1 MEELVAQEGFWLTQ
15 KTLRNNEQRG
25 FWKRLYPAVSLT
37 ADDFEEWTDEQKEAY
52 IPPETEEE
60 ITDEEALDIITG
72 RNE

>member
-37 ADDFEEWTDEQKEAY
+37 TDDFEEWTDEQKEAWDAEH
-52 IPPETEEE
+52 PMEEVE
-60 ITDEEALDIITG
+60 QAN
-72 RNE
+72 NE